1 MCFGPMID
9 ELFRNFTKSRDTHR
23 VCIFSRNTVSS
34 AGKTKSLLRNQHNL
48 GIIPYVDFDWSPHF
62 EPRCASRYPIISLS
76 PIRHPSVMQHENF
89 STKEI
94 VTDLFERTNILSA
107 NLPVF
112 FTKKPLF
119 SAISVSSSDTKVRQ
133 YQRGTQPQLLNNS
146 CWFQIQR
153 ACFFADNGA
162 TCAQVTLEA
171 ILVMAEAEA

>member
-1 MCFGPMID
+1 MF
-9 ELFRNFTKSRDTHR
+9 
-23 VCIFSRNTVSS
+23 S
-34 AGKTKSLLRNQHNL
+34 AGKENHYFAINIL

-133 YQRGTQPQLLNNS
+133 YQRGHTAAAFEQFVLVSDSKSL
-146 CWFQIQR
+146 
-153 ACFFADNGA
+153 FFRRQWSHLCTSHARSHFGDGRSGG
-162 TCAQVTLEA
+162 
-171 ILVMAEAEA
+171 LVLTP